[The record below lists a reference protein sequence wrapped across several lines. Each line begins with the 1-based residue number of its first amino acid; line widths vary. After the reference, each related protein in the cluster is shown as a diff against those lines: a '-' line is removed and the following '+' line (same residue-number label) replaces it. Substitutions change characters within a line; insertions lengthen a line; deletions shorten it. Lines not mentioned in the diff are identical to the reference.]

1 MRSKDAIKTH
11 IRLGFF
17 LFLQKNARHYSLL
30 WEINCRDDEFCP
42 RLSFLFLLNFIAAQ
56 KIVTTLMTP
65 IAEALKKEHPDKKDY
80 WQNELK
86 SLGIEPRRQNELND
100 KEELQALAESI
111 KEVYYQDYKTAYN
124 NNSNN
129 NNSCQGND
137 DKEEE
142 EEEL

>member
-1 MRSKDAIKTH
+1 
-11 IRLGFF
+11 
-17 LFLQKNARHYSLL
+17 
-30 WEINCRDDEFCP
+30 
-42 RLSFLFLLNFIAAQ
+42 
-56 KIVTTLMTP
+56 MTP

-124 NNSNN
+124 NNNN

-142 EEEL
+142 EEEEEL